1 MNTLSITSWLSIVAI
16 VMLAGVFVPV
26 FTNSGEL
33 PFAYFQ
39 LMNWAVVIAAI
50 ARGYEAHKM
59 GNMMIGVL
67 IFGVIA
73 VVFNPIAP
81 IYLRADIWQ
90 MVDVVAAIF
99 FIASFWFAKK

>member
-26 FTNSGEL
+26 FTTVGEW
-33 PFAYFQ
+33 PVAYFQ
-39 LMNWAVVIAAI
+39 LMNWAVMIAAV
-50 ARGYEAHKM
+50 ARTWEAHKM
-59 GNMMIGVL
+59 GNMMIGVV

-73 VVFNPIAP
+73 VLFNPVAP
-81 IYLRADIWQ
+81 IYLSPTMWQ
-90 MVDVVAAIF
+90 MVDVVAGIF